1 MDYLLHIVVLCLI
14 YVLFAASLDL
24 EMGFTGLYNLGH
36 VGFFGIGAYTSAL
49 VTLAGQPVWL
59 GMCAGLV
66 AAGAV
71 GALFA
76 FPALRLTGDYFGVA
90 SLAFGEMV
98 RLFFLNARGLT
109 KGPMGLPGI
118 PRPEWFGDATSLT
131 AYLAVSLIVAAMG
144 IFWLHKL
151 ARSPFGRTLKVI
163 REDEDVARAFGK
175 NVVSFK
181 VRCVAAG
188 SALGGL
194 AGALW
199 AHYVTYISPNDFTI
213 TGTILVL
220 LCVVI
225 GGRGTV
231 WGPALGAFVVIGFQE
246 AVRFLPL
253 PPEMGRLVAPL
264 QGMVFGAAL
273 IALMLWRPQGILG
286 EKWSG
291 RA

>member
-1 MDYLLHIVVLCLI
+1 MDYLLHIVILCLI

-24 EMGFTGLYNLGH
+24 ELGFAGLYNLGH
-36 VGFFGIGAYTSAL
+36 VAFFGIGAYVSAL
-49 VTLAGQPVWL
+49 TTLGGLPVWL
-59 GMCAGLV
+59 GMCAGML
-66 AAGAV
+66 AACAA

-76 FPALRLTGDYFGVA
+76 FPTLRLTGDYFGIA
-90 SLAFGEMV
+90 SLSFGEMV

-118 PRPEWFGDATSLT
+118 PRPDWFGDSTSLA
-131 AYLAVSLIVAAMG
+131 AYLAVCLIIVAAGMA
-144 IFWLHKL
+144 WLHRL
-151 ARSPFGRTLKVI
+151 SRSPFGRTLKVI

-175 NVVSFK
+175 RVVSFK

-220 LCVVI
+220 LCVVV
-225 GGRGTV
+225 GGKGTIL
-231 WGPALGAFVVIGFQE
+231 GPALGAFIVIGFQE

-253 PPEMGRLVAPL
+253 PPELGRLVTPL

-273 IALMLWRPQGILG
+273 IALMLWRPEGMLG
-286 EKWSG
+286 ERRGG

>member
-1 MDYLLHIVVLCLI
+1 MDYLLHILILCLI

-24 EMGFTGLYNLGH
+24 ELGFTGLYNLGH
-36 VGFFGIGAYTSAL
+36 VAFFGIGAYTSAL

-59 GMCAGLV
+59 GMCAGMITAGL
-66 AAGAV
+66 AGAV
-71 GALFA
+71 FA
-76 FPALRLTGDYFGVA
+76 FPTLRLTGDYFGIA
-90 SLAFGEMV
+90 SLAFGEMI
-98 RLFFLNARGLT
+98 RLVFLNARGLT
-109 KGPMGLPGI
+109 KGPMGIPGI
-118 PRPEWFGDATSLT
+118 PRPNWFGDATSLT
-131 AYLAVSLIVAAMG
+131 AYLAVSLLLVAAG
-144 IFWLHKL
+144 TAWLRRL
-151 ARSPFGRTLKVI
+151 SSSPFGRTLKVI

-213 TGTILVL
+213 TSTILVL
-220 LCVVI
+220 LCVVV
-225 GGRGTV
+225 GGKGTIK
-231 WGPALGAFVVIGFQE
+231 GPVLGAFVVIGFQE

-253 PPEMGRLVAPL
+253 PPELGRLVTPL

>member
-1 MDYLLHIVVLCLI
+1 MDYLLHILILCLI

-24 EMGFTGLYNLGH
+24 ELGFTGLYNLGH

-49 VTLAGQPVWL
+49 VSLVGLPVWL
-59 GMCAGLV
+59 GMCCGLT
-66 AAGAV
+66 AAGVA

-76 FPALRLTGDYFGVA
+76 FPALRLTGDYFGIA
-90 SLAFGEMV
+90 SLSFGEML
-98 RLFFLNARGLT
+98 RLFFLNARSLT

-118 PRPEWFGDATSLT
+118 PRPDWFGDATSLP
-131 AYLAVSLIVAAMG
+131 AYLAAALLLTG
-144 IFWLHKL
+144 AGVLWLHRL
-151 ARSPFGRTLKVI
+151 TRAPFGRTLKVV

-220 LCVVI
+220 LCVVV
-225 GGRGTV
+225 GGKGTI
-231 WGPALGAFVVIGFQE
+231 WGPAAGAFVVIGFQE

-253 PPEMGRLVAPL
+253 PPELGRLITPL

-273 IALMLWRPQGILG
+273 IALMLARPQGIFG
-286 EKWSG
+286 EWRR

>member
-1 MDYLLHIVVLCLI
+1 MDYLLHIAVLCLI

-24 EMGFTGLYNLGH
+24 ELGFTGLYNLGH

-49 VTLAGQPVWL
+49 ITLAGQPVWL
-59 GMCAGLV
+59 GMCAGLT
-66 AAGAV
+66 AAGV
-71 GALFA
+71 IGALFA

-118 PRPEWFGDATSLT
+118 PRPEWFGDATSMA
-131 AYLAVSLIVAAMG
+131 AYLGVCLIVVFG
-144 IFWLHKL
+144 GVLWLGRL
-151 ARSPFGRTLKVI
+151 ARSPFGRTLRVI

-213 TGTILVL
+213 TSTILVL

-225 GGRGTV
+225 GGRGTIKGSV
-231 WGPALGAFVVIGFQE
+231 IGAFAVIGFQE

-253 PPEMGRLVAPL
+253 PPEMGRLIAPL

-273 IALMLWRPQGILG
+273 IALMLWRPRGILG
-286 EKWSG
+286 DKWSG
-291 RA
+291 HA